1 MNKSLVKYSIGF
13 SLAVLLLFSSCG
25 TKNAII
31 KISTNHGDIKVKLYN
46 ETPAHRDTFLALVKK
61 GYYDNLLFHRVIE
74 DFVVQGGDPTSK
86 TATPESELGSG
97 GRDFQMDREI
107 DTTLIHKRGALAFAN
122 IIEDDSTT
130 QTEGGQFYI
139 VQGKS
144 IKSSELSALEKKYG
158 TKYTSEQKEEYKENG
173 GLPHLDRRNTVF
185 GEVVKGMDVIDKI
198 AKLSKNGERPQD
210 DVRFTITI
218 LKELK
223 ND

>member
-86 TATPESELGSG
+86 TAKPESELGSG